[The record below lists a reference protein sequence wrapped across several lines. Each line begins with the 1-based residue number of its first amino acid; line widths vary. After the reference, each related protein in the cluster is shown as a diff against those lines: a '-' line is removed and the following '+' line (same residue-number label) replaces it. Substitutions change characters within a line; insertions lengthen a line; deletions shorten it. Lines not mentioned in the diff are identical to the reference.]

1 MEFMRSLRTRIDLAK
16 IWQLSRQMIV
26 LIIGALLASLG
37 YALFLVPFNIAAGGV
52 SGISIIIN
60 SFTGWPFGLLFLV
73 LNIPLLA
80 LGFYY
85 LGRWRFLGR
94 TVVAVLIFSF
104 AADFFIAN
112 LPKWLDQYP
121 LTDDVLLSAI
131 YGGIIGGIGSGL
143 IYRSGGTMA
152 GTGIVGRI
160 WQRKTGVPLSQTY
173 LYTNGII
180 ILTAGLVFGWEIAL
194 YSLLT
199 LFLNGVASDYT
210 LEGPSSVRTVTIIT
224 DRPKEMGL
232 ALIEGLNRS
241 VSRWEITGMYT
252 GRNHDMLICTVYRPQ
267 VAALKRI
274 VADVDQE
281 AFVVIGTAHQAWGYG
296 FSRLKD
302 ATTD

>member
-1 MEFMRSLRTRIDLAK
+1 
-16 IWQLSRQMIV
+16 MIV

-252 GRNHDMLICTVYRPQ
+252 GKSHDMLICTVYRPQ

-302 ATTD
+302 AVAD

>member
-296 FSRLKD
+296 AVAD
-302 ATTD
+302 

>member
-302 ATTD
+302 AVAD

>member
-1 MEFMRSLRTRIDLAK
+1 MEFMRSLRTRIDLTK

-302 ATTD
+302 AVAD

>member
-1 MEFMRSLRTRIDLAK
+1 MEFMRSLRTRIDLTK

-180 ILTAGLVFGWEIAL
+180 ILTAGLVFGW
-194 YSLLT
+194 
-199 LFLNGVASDYT
+199 G
-210 LEGPSSVRTVTIIT
+210 VRTVTIIT

-252 GRNHDMLICTVYRPQ
+252 GKSHDMLICTVYRPQ
-267 VAALKRI
+267 VAELKRI
-274 VADVDQE
+274 VADIDQE

-302 ATTD
+302 AVAD